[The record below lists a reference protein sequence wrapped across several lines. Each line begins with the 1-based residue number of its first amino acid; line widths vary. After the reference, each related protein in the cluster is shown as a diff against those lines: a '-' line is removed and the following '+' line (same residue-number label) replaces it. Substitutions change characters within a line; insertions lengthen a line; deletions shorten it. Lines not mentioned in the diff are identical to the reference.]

1 MKITGIIAEYDPL
14 HRGHA
19 YHLRRA
25 REITGAD
32 CIVVALG
39 GFFTQRGAPALFDKF
54 ARAAMALRCGADAVV
69 ELPQVYASRPAE
81 QFALGGVDT
90 LDALGCDC
98 LCFGCE
104 IDEMDRL
111 FALQAEKKRL
121 DGELRPLLLANLKQ
135 GKSYPRAA
143 GEALESAGA
152 QARLLKEPNLI
163 LALEYLGA
171 IQQLSSRMVPF
182 AVKRS
187 APYHAQAGE
196 TESASA
202 IRALIASGRW
212 EEALS
217 ALPPDCAKI
226 CAGEGQGGLC
236 APGRLD
242 AYILTRLRETPP
254 GQAASCEEDSLVN
267 RLLRLSRQSAG
278 VEELTELVK
287 CKRYTRAR
295 ISRLITE
302 LCLALPKAPARVP
315 YLHLLG
321 ARKDA
326 DFLLKELSRRARLPL
341 HSGASGLMDSELFQA
356 ECRAADLWGLSTAK
370 AEYRRAGRE
379 LTHKF
384 LRV

>member
-54 ARAAMALRCGADAVV
+54 ARAEMALRCGADAVV

-135 GKSYPRAA
+135 GKAIP
-143 GEALESAGA
+143 
-152 QARLLKEPNLI
+152 EP
-163 LALEYLGA
+163 
-171 IQQLSSRMVPF
+171 
-182 AVKRS
+182 
-187 APYHAQAGE
+187 
-196 TESASA
+196 
-202 IRALIASGRW
+202 
-212 EEALS
+212 
-217 ALPPDCAKI
+217 
-226 CAGEGQGGLC
+226 
-236 APGRLD
+236 PGR
-242 AYILTRLRETPP
+242 RL
-254 GQAASCEEDSLVN
+254 
-267 RLLRLSRQSAG
+267 
-278 VEELTELVK
+278 K
-287 CKRYTRAR
+287 AR
-295 ISRLITE
+295 GR
-302 LCLALPKAPARVP
+302 
-315 YLHLLG
+315 
-321 ARKDA
+321 
-326 DFLLKELSRRARLPL
+326 RRA
-341 HSGASGLMDSELFQA
+341 F
-356 ECRAADLWGLSTAK
+356 
-370 AEYRRAGRE
+370 
-379 LTHKF
+379 
-384 LRV
+384 